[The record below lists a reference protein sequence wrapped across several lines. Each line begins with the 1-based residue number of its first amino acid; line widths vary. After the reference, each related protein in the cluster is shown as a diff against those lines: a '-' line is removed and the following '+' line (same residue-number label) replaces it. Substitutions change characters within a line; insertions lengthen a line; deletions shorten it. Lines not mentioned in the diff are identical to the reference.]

1 MSEIA
6 TEELTIKIGGQ
17 RLEKI
22 RRQASLLGVTT
33 TEYVL
38 KGIDTLLTM
47 PEERFAELLKEM
59 LEEDAELFRRLA

>member
-1 MSEIA
+1 
-6 TEELTIKIGGQ
+6 
-17 RLEKI
+17 
-22 RRQASLLGVTT
+22 LLGVTT